1 MSLLRIQKYLTPNV
15 IDYCSPLADLSQV
28 LAQLQ
33 SQPPKPVPRPGLIIE
48 GIRVKNFELVEIY
61 LKIKCNPFN
70 SRGGG
75 ESTTGIN
82 LSIHV
87 SPTSKGSNENM
98 VRSI

>member
-48 GIRVKNFELVEIY
+48 GIRVKI
-61 LKIKCNPFN
+61 
-70 SRGGG
+70 
-75 ESTTGIN
+75 
-82 LSIHV
+82 
-87 SPTSKGSNENM
+87 
-98 VRSI
+98 